1 MGIPNQHILRERLDI
16 INSEFEEKYKRP
28 IAFSKHNPKKASE
41 LFEYFVL
48 YNAVLAFNP
57 DAIVEISL
65 RHRGGPTYLPFPA
78 IKYWKTISKIGN
90 ALKPSIIVRKNDKI
104 VNFWFDKPL
113 DFTKGEA
120 SSIRPDIL
128 IRLGDFKVETEG
140 DSIVRLLSNGGK
152 VVEAGIL
159 AASQHLKQEDGWKTI
174 EGPDFEGKKAY
185 FSSKDEF
192 LKPPLVIECKSF
204 GAVLGNIEKY
214 AAYGKTIVVVSP
226 EKLYAPKAENV
237 HILRLDKQ
245 LDNLEIREKLVPFS
259 NEVK

>member
-1 MGIPNQHILRERLDI
+1 MGIPNHHILRERLDTL
-16 INSEFEEKYKRP
+16 NSEFKEKYNHP
-28 IAFSKHNPKKASE
+28 ILFSKHNPQKASE

-57 DAIVEISL
+57 DAIVEMSL

-90 ALKPSIIVRKNDKI
+90 ALKPSIIVRKNDNI
-104 VNFWFDKPL
+104 INFWFDKPL

-128 IRLGDFKVETEG
+128 IRLGDFKVEKDG
-140 DSIVRLLSNGGK
+140 DSIVRLLSDESK

-214 AAYGKTIVVVSP
+214 ATHGKMIVVVSP
-226 EKLYAPKAENV
+226 ERLYSPKAENV
-237 HILRLDKQ
+237 RILKLDKQ
-245 LDNLEIREKLVPFS
+245 LENIEIRKKLVPFL